1 MKVLILTCNTGEGHN
16 SAAAAISQEMN
27 RQQISC
33 DTADALS
40 FISERLSKI
49 VCACHKHVYRHIPQ
63 AFRAGYGYSEKHE
76 ALFSDHSVIYR
87 ALASGTD
94 NLRDFV
100 EAGEYDLLI
109 CVHVF
114 SALMASELQR
124 RCELPVKTMFISTDY
139 TCSPSM
145 AESQMDLYCIGHR
158 DLAQEYAENG
168 VDPARLYASGIPVRR
183 EFTQPQDRSGARQAL
198 ELPADGKSLLIMGG
212 SMGAGPVEE
221 LTLKLLE
228 QRPED
233 CDLTVICGNN
243 GRLFEKMNN
252 LEVRGLRVLS
262 FTRQI
267 PLLMAA
273 SDLFITKPGGLSISE
288 AAACHLPL
296 LCMDVVG
303 GCELRNL
310 DFFKARDWADSRPD
324 TAELTR
330 TAISWLTDPDILAQ
344 KKQQLERDFKVSASE
359 RIVSAAKELTA
370 GRLST
375 LAEIQQLRL
384 AEEH

>member
-1 MKVLILTCNTGEGHN
+1 MKALILTCNTGEGHN
-16 SAAAAISQEMN
+16 SAAAAISQEMA

-49 VCACHKHVYRHIPQ
+49 VCTCHKHVYRHIPQ

-76 ALFSDHSVIYR
+76 ALFSDRSLIYR

-100 EAGEYDLLI
+100 ETGDYNLLI

-158 DLAQEYAENG
+158 DLAQEYADNG
-168 VDPARLYASGIPVRR
+168 VDPARLFASGIPVRQA
-183 EFTQPQDRSGARQAL
+183 FTQAPERGLARHSL
-198 ELPADGKSLLIMGG
+198 ELPPEGKSLVIMGG

-221 LTLKLLE
+221 LTLRLLE
-228 QRPED
+228 LLPLD
-233 CDLTVICGNN
+233 CDLTV
-243 GRLFEKMNN
+243 
-252 LEVRGLRVLS
+252 
-262 FTRQI
+262 
-267 PLLMAA
+267 
-273 SDLFITKPGGLSISE
+273 
-288 AAACHLPL
+288 
-296 LCMDVVG
+296 
-303 GCELRNL
+303 
-310 DFFKARDWADSRPD
+310 
-324 TAELTR
+324 
-330 TAISWLTDPDILAQ
+330 
-344 KKQQLERDFKVSASE
+344 
-359 RIVSAAKELTA
+359 
-370 GRLST
+370 
-375 LAEIQQLRL
+375 
-384 AEEH
+384 